1 MIINALKKG
10 IVRYLNTADCNP
22 ARITKLIKIFLK
34 NLILKTKYFQSKL
47 ETFTQLKKTS
57 SIGVSVFGCENKENH
72 PFYVSKKCVEEWEK
86 NEKKDRDTIFEY
98 FNTFIMII
106 LYIVKEK
113 TFAAIV
119 FKC

>member
-1 MIINALKKG
+1 MIINALKKS

-22 ARITKLIKIFLK
+22 SRITKLIKIFLK

-47 ETFTQLKKTS
+47 ETFAQLKKTF
-57 SIGVSVFGCENKENH
+57 SIGVSVFGYENKENH